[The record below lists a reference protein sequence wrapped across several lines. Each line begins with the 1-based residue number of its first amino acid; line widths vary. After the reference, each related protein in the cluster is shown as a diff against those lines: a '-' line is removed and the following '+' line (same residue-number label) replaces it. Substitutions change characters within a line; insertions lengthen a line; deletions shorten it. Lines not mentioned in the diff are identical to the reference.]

1 LAIDYRLAATHSAV
15 TTTGRDAVT
24 IPYNSSVS
32 YRTVT
37 VNVSDLPA
45 SLNSFGTR
53 HEYPQ
58 APSQPKGIGP
68 SATFLPDESATVTM
82 GSKASGRS

>member
-1 LAIDYRLAATHSAV
+1 M
-15 TTTGRDAVT
+15 TGRDAVT
-24 IPYNSSVS
+24 IPYNSNVS

-45 SLNSFGTR
+45 SLKSFGTR

-58 APSQPKGIGP
+58 VPSHPKGILP
-68 SATFLPDESATVTM
+68 LATSLPEELVIVTT
-82 GSKASGRS
+82 GWSSSGRS